1 MKPNVDPERRE
12 KPLRKSVRR
21 KSMGDVIAHGLA
33 STLAGFLT
41 GLCRL
46 FLVNPENLKKP
57 GERGNTPPPTGGI
70 SSLG

>member
-1 MKPNVDPERRE
+1 MTPKVDPPSEEKRE
-12 KPLRKSVRR
+12 PPRKSL
-21 KSMGDVIAHGLA
+21 GDAIAHGLA
-33 STLAGFLT
+33 SALAGFLT

-46 FLVNPENLKKP
+46 FLVNPENLKRP